1 MEKGALIGHPVQ
13 GVRVVLED
21 GQTHTVD
28 SSDMAFRFAASMA
41 VRESVLKAGAQ
52 VLEPVMSVEVRGVI
66 CSEIPFHLATYF
78 EVFVFTPAGMAW
90 PFARPHP
97 FALARQAVPADR
109 PCKN

>member
-1 MEKGALIGHPVQ
+1 MSPQWLPPDWLFYLVWLASFANAGAKEAMDKGALIGHPVQ

-52 VLEPVMSVEVRGVI
+52 VLEPIMSVEVR
-66 CSEIPFHLATYF
+66 
-78 EVFVFTPAGMAW
+78 
-90 PFARPHP
+90 
-97 FALARQAVPADR
+97 AVV
-109 PCKN
+109 C